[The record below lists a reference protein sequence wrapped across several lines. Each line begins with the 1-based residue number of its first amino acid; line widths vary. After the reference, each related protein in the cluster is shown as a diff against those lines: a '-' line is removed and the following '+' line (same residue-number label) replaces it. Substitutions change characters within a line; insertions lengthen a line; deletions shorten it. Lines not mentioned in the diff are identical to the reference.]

1 MLKKYF
7 SKSWRMHLFV
17 FLLIIFSTALIELLL
32 GRIPICKCGYVSL
45 WYGNTYGSGNSQH
58 LTDWYTF
65 SHIIHGM
72 LFYGFLWLVA
82 RRLPVRTRLILAIL
96 LECLWEIAENSPF
109 VIDRYR
115 AVTSALDYTG
125 DSVINSVF
133 DILAAGLGF
142 YLANKLRTWWIV
154 VLIIFF
160 ELFTLYKVR
169 DNLTLNVIMLVYP
182 IEAIKTW
189 QLEADFVP
197 ESLKNN

>member
-1 MLKKYF
+1 M
-7 SKSWRMHLFV
+7 FV